1 MPEDEGAKGEQ
12 EVLTFIRMSIS
23 LSLHIVGAST
33 RTGKLNYRFL
43 QSNESNELNGSTG
56 WNELTPP
63 AAQHGTEDQLERQ

>member
-1 MPEDEGAKGEQ
+1 MPEDEGARGEQ

-43 QSNESNELNGSTG
+43 PSNELNGSNG